1 MKSFKKIIGIFLAVS
16 MLAACGKSNGE
27 ASKNKADETKVK
39 KVVYTSFY
47 PLESLTKYIT
57 GDKMEV
63 KNFIPVGMGVHG
75 FEPTPKDIVSI
86 KNADAFFINGVEL
99 EGFIDDIKKAHADLN
114 IVDTSKGVNL
124 IEGKHKH
131 DEKHKH
137 EEEHKHDE
145 KHKHDKHSH
154 KHHHGEYDPHIWLSL
169 KNSKIILKNILDEVV
184 KIDKDNEEYYNKNY
198 NQIAEKIDALDKKYE
213 AELKE
218 IKTKYI
224 IVQHQA
230 FAYLCRDYNLMQ
242 KSLEGLNSDSEPD
255 AATMAKAITFAKE
268 NNIRVIFYEKL
279 HSSKAAESIA
289 KEIGGVVKEIN
300 TIEGLTKEQMDKS
313 EDYLS
318 LMEKNL
324 EVIKSAVK

>member
-27 ASKNKADETKVK
+27 ASKNKANETKVK

-63 KNFIPVGMGVHG
+63 KNFIPVGMGIRG
-75 FEPTPKDIVSI
+75 FEPTPKDIVNI
-86 KNADAFFINGVEL
+86 KNAAAFFINGVKL

-137 EEEHKHDE
+137 
-145 KHKHDKHSH
+145 DKHSH
-154 KHHHGEYDPHIWLSL
+154 KHHHGEFDPHIWLSL

-224 IVQHQA
+224 IVPHQA

-268 NNIRVIFYEKL
+268 NDIRVIFYEKL

-300 TIEGLTKEQMDKS
+300 TIEGLTKEQMGKS

>member
-1 MKSFKKIIGIFLAVS
+1 MIIGGKFMKSFKKIIGIFLAVS

-27 ASKNKADETKVK
+27 ASKNKANETKVK

-75 FEPTPKDIVSI
+75 FEPTPKDIVNI
-86 KNADAFFINGVEL
+86 KNAAAFFINGVKL

-137 EEEHKHDE
+137 
-145 KHKHDKHSH
+145 DKHSH
-154 KHHHGEYDPHIWLSL
+154 KHHHGEFDPHIWLSL
-169 KNSKIILKNILDEVV
+169 KNSKIILKNILGEVV

-224 IVQHQA
+224 IVPHQA

-268 NNIRVIFYEKL
+268 NDIRVIFYEKL

-300 TIEGLTKEQMDKS
+300 TIEGLTKEQMGKS

>member
-27 ASKNKADETKVK
+27 ASKNKANETKVK

-75 FEPTPKDIVSI
+75 FEPTPKDIVNI
-86 KNADAFFINGVEL
+86 KNAAAFFINGVKL

-137 EEEHKHDE
+137 
-145 KHKHDKHSH
+145 DKHSH
-154 KHHHGEYDPHIWLSL
+154 KHHHGEFDPHIWLSL

-224 IVQHQA
+224 IVPHQA

-255 AATMAKAITFAKE
+255 AATMAKAITAERSEERRVGKE
-268 NNIRVIFYEKL
+268 CRSRWSPY
-279 HSSKAAESIA
+279 H
-289 KEIGGVVKEIN
+289 
-300 TIEGLTKEQMDKS
+300 
-313 EDYLS
+313 
-318 LMEKNL
+318 
-324 EVIKSAVK
+324 

>member
-27 ASKNKADETKVK
+27 ASKNKANETKVK

-75 FEPTPKDIVSI
+75 FEPTPKDIVNI
-86 KNADAFFINGVEL
+86 KNAAAFFINGVKL

-124 IEGKHKH
+124 IEG
-131 DEKHKH
+131 
-137 EEEHKHDE
+137 

-224 IVQHQA
+224 IVPHQA

-268 NNIRVIFYEKL
+268 NDIRVIFYEKL

-300 TIEGLTKEQMDKS
+300 TIEGLTKEQMGKS

>member
-27 ASKNKADETKVK
+27 ASKNKANETKVK

-47 PLESLTKYIT
+47 PLEFLTKYIT

-75 FEPTPKDIVSI
+75 FEPTPKDIVNI
-86 KNADAFFINGVEL
+86 KNAAAFFINGVKL

-124 IEGKHKH
+124 IEGK
-131 DEKHKH
+131 
-137 EEEHKHDE
+137 HKHDE

-224 IVQHQA
+224 IVPHQA

-268 NNIRVIFYEKL
+268 NDIRVIFYEKL

-300 TIEGLTKEQMDKS
+300 TIEGLTKEQMGKS
-313 EDYLS
+313 EDYLL

>member
-27 ASKNKADETKVK
+27 ASKNKANETKVK

-75 FEPTPKDIVSI
+75 FEPTPKDIVNI
-86 KNADAFFINGVEL
+86 KNAAAFFINGVKL

-137 EEEHKHDE
+137 
-145 KHKHDKHSH
+145 DKHSH
-154 KHHHGEYDPHIWLSL
+154 KHHHGEFDSHIWLSL

-224 IVQHQA
+224 IVPHQA

-268 NNIRVIFYEKL
+268 NDIRVIFYEKL

-300 TIEGLTKEQMDKS
+300 TIEGLTKEQMGKS

>member
-1 MKSFKKIIGIFLAVS
+1 MIIGGKFMKSFKKIIGIFLAVS

-27 ASKNKADETKVK
+27 ASKNKANETKVK

-63 KNFIPVGMGVHG
+63 KKFIPVGMGVHG
-75 FEPTPKDIVSI
+75 FEPTPKDIVNI
-86 KNADAFFINGVEL
+86 KNAAAFFINGVKL

-137 EEEHKHDE
+137 
-145 KHKHDKHSH
+145 DKHSH
-154 KHHHGEYDPHIWLSL
+154 KHHHGEFDPHIWLSL

-224 IVQHQA
+224 IVPHQA

-268 NNIRVIFYEKL
+268 NDIRVIFYEKL

-300 TIEGLTKEQMDKS
+300 TIEGLTKEQMGKS